1 MRGLCFPRL
10 CDLDWARTLSGP
22 GREHCGGSL
31 GRFGVPALQAR
42 ARAAFYSTNP
52 AWLGNPHPPPTAL
65 RPSAN
70 ACPYCPSVSS
80 SVEWRYGRCSACG
93 AALSRGEKERRGLR
107 AGCGLSNGN
116 SPFCGSGRGSSPDPP
131 CPHVF
136 TFLNGLFS
144 SWVPTCPQPPSP
156 DQPDSKHKH

>member
-52 AWLGNPHPPPTAL
+52 AWLGNPHA
-65 RPSAN
+65 
-70 ACPYCPSVSS
+70 SS
-80 SVEWRYGRCSACG
+80 THCSATFSECLPLLH
-93 AALSRGEKERRGLR
+93 LSFLICRMEIRSLLSLWRG
-107 AGCGLSNGN
+107 
-116 SPFCGSGRGSSPDPP
+116 P
-131 CPHVF
+131 
-136 TFLNGLFS
+136 
-144 SWVPTCPQPPSP
+144 
-156 DQPDSKHKH
+156 